1 MKKFDN
7 ILITTDLDG
16 TLLRDD
22 KTISEENISAI
33 NYFKENGGKFTFV
46 TGRPPVIVGDI
57 YNIVRPNAPIGCF
70 NGGGIYDMEKKEYL
84 WQREL
89 SRDALELVEYV
100 DKVLPDMSI
109 QLCGFENCYFC
120 KMNPSMEKHREI
132 GGFPDLRCHYTEVTG
147 TIAKVLFAHDN
158 EEQILKLADI
168 LNSHPLAPKFDFIR
182 SDREYYELLPKG
194 MSKGGNLLELARI
207 LGIERRRTVALGDN
221 DNDASMLKNA
231 GTGIAVSNAS
241 PLAKEAADII
251 TVSNEQHAIAKTI
264 QDIDEGKIT
273 F

>member
-1 MKKFDN
+1 
-7 ILITTDLDG
+7 
-16 TLLRDD
+16 
-22 KTISEENISAI
+22 
-33 NYFKENGGKFTFV
+33 
-46 TGRPPVIVGDI
+46 
-57 YNIVRPNAPIGCF
+57 
-70 NGGGIYDMEKKEYL
+70 
-84 WQREL
+84 
-89 SRDALELVEYV
+89 
-100 DKVLPDMSI
+100 
-109 QLCGFENCYFC
+109 
-120 KMNPSMEKHREI
+120 MNPSMEKHREI
-132 GGFPDLRCHYTEVTG
+132 GGFPDLRCHYTEVSEA
-147 TIAKVLFAHDN
+147 IAKVLFAHDN

-221 DNDASMLKNA
+221 DNDVSMLKNA

-241 PLAKEAADII
+241 LLAKEAADII

-264 QDIDEGKIT
+264 QDIDEGKLT